1 MGKVIAL
8 SRCAAIL
15 AMREAAT
22 TARLALRLRT
32 FRKRRIIG
40 FERETA
46 EGGRM
51 TQQSPSRPAFPP
63 GGPSAK
69 PSFRVALDV
78 FRIRNYRYLWVSS
91 LFSFTGMQM
100 QQVARALLAWELTH
114 SFGAVGAIS
123 LSFGLPMMLFSLV
136 GGSLA
141 DRFEKRNLSLVSQ
154 LVTAALALI
163 NAVMVMTGTITFEWL
178 FILGLGGGTSMALG
192 MPARSPLMAQVV
204 GPQNVMSAMAMS
216 NAAMNATRLF
226 GPAVAG
232 VMVAAWNLES
242 VYFLQ
247 AGLYVISCLTLLA
260 VPTGLG
266 YAAMGPMGSQRGSM
280 FAEIGA
286 GLRYVARDPRLRLLN
301 ISMLSVSFFA
311 MPYVMLLAGF
321 VHEELGKGDAEF
333 GLLQS
338 VSGAGALIGSL
349 GIATLAAF
357 DRKNFVQWISGIAG
371 GLGLVGL
378 ALASNAFGFTG
389 AMVMMAVL
397 GLALTAYQTINS
409 TLIMDAARPEYY
421 GRVMS
426 INMLSFSA
434 MPLMAFPLG
443 RLADVIGVQQMF
455 IAQGLIVV
463 SCMVILSLV
472 SPGYT
477 FGRAPRSAGAGL
489 VFERPP
495 GFPGGP
501 PRAAAPREEEEPL
514 AAGRSS

>member
-1 MGKVIAL
+1 
-8 SRCAAIL
+8 
-15 AMREAAT
+15 
-22 TARLALRLRT
+22 
-32 FRKRRIIG
+32 
-40 FERETA
+40 
-46 EGGRM
+46 M
-51 TQQSPSRPAFPP
+51 TEPMASRPGFRPT
-63 GGPSAK
+63 GPSAK
-69 PSFRVALDV
+69 PSFRAALDV
-78 FRIRNYRYLWVSS
+78 FRVRNYRYLWASS

-100 QQVARALLAWELTH
+100 QQVARALLAWQLTH

-178 FILGLGGGTSMALG
+178 FVLGLGGGTSIALG
-192 MPARSPLMAQVV
+192 MPARAPLMAQVV

-232 VMVAAWNLES
+232 VMVGAWNLES

-266 YAAMGPMGSQRGSM
+266 NVAMGPMGGKRASM

-286 GLRYVARDPRLRLLN
+286 GLRYVASDPRLRLLN

-321 VHEELGKGDAEF
+321 VYEELGMGEFEF

-357 DRKNFVQWISGIAG
+357 DRKGLVQWIAGIVG

-378 ALASNAFGFTG
+378 ALASNAFGFAG
-389 AMVMMAVL
+389 AIAMMLVL
-397 GLALTAYQTINS
+397 GLALTAYQTLNS
-409 TLIMDAARPEYY
+409 TLIIDAARPEYY

-443 RLADVIGVQQMF
+443 RIADVIGVQEMF
-455 IAQGLIVV
+455 IAQGLIVI
-463 SCMVILSLV
+463 SCMLLLAMIN
-472 SPGYT
+472 PAHT
-477 FGRAPRSAGAGL
+477 FGRLAPSFDAGV
-489 VFERPP
+489 VFDRQA
-495 GFPGGP
+495 GP
-501 PRAAAPREEEEPL
+501 PARLPANPALVREEEERL
-514 AAGRSS
+514 AAGRPL